1 MPVELG
7 RLVCSALLNV
17 LIGHRVEVHM
27 LVALGRLAPTAI
39 EQGDGGAD
47 LSGRREGQRKPRS
60 GPAVQHLRWGR
71 ERKQERMRCQRLERL
86 RAQR

>member
-27 LVALGRLAPTAI
+27 LVVLGRLAPTAI

-47 LSGRREGQRKPRS
+47 LSGRRGRWVIQRANKR
-60 GPAVQHLRWGR
+60 L
-71 ERKQERMRCQRLERL
+71 QRLR
-86 RAQR
+86 RIVARP